1 MHCSDCREVLTSYLD
16 DELMPAEARDVR
28 EHLATCAE
36 CDREH
41 HRLADT
47 SLLLR
52 EKLVR
57 HSAPDVLK
65 ARIRSALAQP
75 HAFDAPR
82 ASRPVP
88 VGRTPWLLFVA
99 AGLVVAAASSALT
112 FAAMRQGASSHTVAG
127 DVLASHIRSLMPD
140 HLTDIVS
147 TNQHNVKPWFN
158 GRIGL
163 SPPVP
168 SLDSAGFVLVG
179 GRLDYIE
186 GRSVAA
192 VVYTRRQH
200 VINVYAWPTTDRATA
215 ATRETDERGY
225 HLLQWRAD
233 GVEYW
238 AVSDL
243 NRVELDQFVKDF
255 IGASR

>member
-1 MHCSDCREVLTSYLD
+1 MRCPDCREALTTYVD
-16 DELMPAEARDVR
+16 DELMTAEARDVR

-36 CDREH
+36 CEREH
-41 HRLADT
+41 RLIAGT

-57 HSAPDVLK
+57 HTAPDVLK
-65 ARIRSALAQP
+65 ARIRNALAQP
-75 HAFDAPR
+75 NAFDAPPTPQSR
-82 ASRPVP
+82 SRPAWS
-88 VGRTPWLLFVA
+88 RLVA
-99 AGLVVAAASSALT
+99 AGIVIAVASSALT
-112 FAAMRQGASSHTVAG
+112 FAMMRQGSASRTAAG

-140 HLTDIVS
+140 HLTDVAS

-168 SLDSAGFVLVG
+168 NLDSAGFVLVG

-192 VVYTRRQH
+192 VVYSRRQH
-200 VINVYAWPTTDRATA
+200 IINVYAWPTTDRATEA
-215 ATRETDERGY
+215 ASETSDRGY
-225 HLLQWRAD
+225 HLIHWRRD
-233 GVEYW
+233 GIEYW
-238 AVSDL
+238 TVSDL
-243 NRVELDQFVKDF
+243 NRPELDQFIHDF
-255 IGASR
+255 TAAR

>member
-1 MHCSDCREVLTSYLD
+1 MRCSDCREALTSYLD
-16 DELMPAEARDVR
+16 DELMTAEASEVR

-41 HRLADT
+41 RALVGT

-52 EKLVR
+52 EKLV
-57 HSAPDVLK
+57 HHPAPDVLK
-65 ARIRSALAQP
+65 ARIRSAIAQP
-75 HAFDAPR
+75 HAFESPR
-82 ASRPVP
+82 ASRPIP
-88 VGRTPWLLFVA
+88 VGRPRWLLFAA
-99 AGLVVAAASSALT
+99 AGLVIAVASSALT
-112 FAAMRQGASSHTVAG
+112 FVATRQGASHTAAS

-168 SLDSAGFVLVG
+168 NLDSAGFVLVG
-179 GRLDYIE
+179 GRLDYVE

-192 VVYTRRQH
+192 VVYSRRQH
-200 VINVYAWPTTDRATA
+200 VINVYAWPTTESPTT
-215 ATRETDERGY
+215 ATRETSDRGY
-225 HLLQWRAD
+225 HLVQWRAD

-238 AVSDL
+238 VVSDL
-243 NRVELDQFVKDF
+243 NRAELDQFVKDF
-255 IGASR
+255 IAAAR

>member
-1 MHCSDCREVLTSYLD
+1 MRCSDCREALSSYLD
-16 DELMPAEARDVR
+16 DELMSPEAQEVR

-36 CDREH
+36 CDRQ
-41 HRLADT
+41 HRVLADT

-57 HSAPDVLK
+57 HQAPDVLK

-75 HAFDAPR
+75 HAFDSPR
-82 ASRPVP
+82 ASRPIP
-88 VGRTPWLLFVA
+88 VGRPPWLLFAA
-99 AGLVVAAASSALT
+99 AGLVIAIGSSALT
-112 FAAMRQGASSHTVAG
+112 FAAMRQGASSHAVAA

-168 SLDSAGFVLVG
+168 NLDSAGFVLVG

-192 VVYTRRQH
+192 VVYSRRQH
-200 VINVYAWPTTDRATA
+200 VINVYAWPTTDHAMA
-215 ATRETDERGY
+215 ATRATNERGY
-225 HLLQWRAD
+225 HLVQWRAD

-238 AVSDL
+238 VVSDL
-243 NRVELDQFVKDF
+243 NAGELDQFVREF
-255 IGASR
+255 IAASR

>member
-1 MHCSDCREVLTSYLD
+1 MRCSDCRDALTSYLD
-16 DELMPAEARDVR
+16 DELMADEAREVR

-41 HRLADT
+41 RALVGT

-52 EKLVR
+52 EKLV
-57 HSAPDVLK
+57 HHPAPDVLK
-65 ARIRSALAQP
+65 ARIRSAIAQP
-75 HAFDAPR
+75 HALDAPR
-82 ASRPVP
+82 EIRARPAWIRLAAAGIVIAVASSVL
-88 VGRTPWLLFVA
+88 TFVA
-99 AGLVVAAASSALT
+99 TRQGTASHTAAS
-112 FAAMRQGASSHTVAG
+112 

-158 GRIGL
+158 GRVGL

-168 SLDSAGFVLVG
+168 NLDSAGFVLVG
-179 GRLDYIE
+179 GRLDYID

-192 VVYTRRQH
+192 VVYSRRQH
-200 VINVYAWPTTDRATA
+200 VINVYAWPTTESPTTSA
-215 ATRETDERGY
+215 RETSDRGY
-225 HLLQWRAD
+225 HLVQWRGD

-238 AVSDL
+238 VVSDL
-243 NRVELDQFVKDF
+243 NRAELDQFVKDF
-255 IGASR
+255 ISAAR